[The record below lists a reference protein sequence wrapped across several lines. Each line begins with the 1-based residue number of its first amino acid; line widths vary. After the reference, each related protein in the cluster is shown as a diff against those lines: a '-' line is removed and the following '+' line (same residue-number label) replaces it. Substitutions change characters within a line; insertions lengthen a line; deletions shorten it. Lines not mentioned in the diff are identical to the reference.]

1 MTAAGPIHA
10 RCDGSDRLVEADE
23 ALAALQVRLGGT
35 YPGALALPGLLALV
49 RRSRMAKLTLSGQI
63 AVADLEQ
70 PLSFRARATPDEEGT
85 RIEVTEWGLAADAW
99 AGQDGAVTD
108 HALLRQLAEA
118 HVVLDAEQRVVSGIA
133 DGVDLAE
140 FGVAIRQGFGRYWT
154 DLVEVDGSAHRQ
166 PLHWRLLDGARL
178 RISGSARDWKASL
191 LPLRSGGFELLLIA
205 ETVFAIAPVT
215 PADKALMVEEAV
227 PDWKGL
233 LGRKLAPALRQPI
246 NRIIANAET
255 IRTRL
260 AGPLAEQYV
269 AYAGDIAEAGR
280 HLASLVEDL
289 ADLET
294 VEADGFAP
302 DPDHI
307 DLADCARRA
316 AGILSV
322 RARERGIQ
330 LALPAADEHVPAI
343 GEFRR
348 VLQVLLNLIGNA
360 IRYTRSDT
368 TVRVECGLDGALA
381 WVSVSDEGEG
391 IAPELAEKVFEKFER
406 LGRSGDG
413 GSGLGLYI
421 SRRLARAM
429 GGELV
434 VSTGPE
440 SGARFVLSLPADSAG
455 QASAI
460 G

>member
-23 ALAALQVRLGGT
+23 VLAALQVRLGGA

-49 RRSRMAKLTLSGQI
+49 RRSRTARLTLSGQLTI
-63 AVADLEQ
+63 ADTEQ
-70 PLSFRARATPDEEGT
+70 PLSFRACATPDGEGT
-85 RIEVTEWGLAADAW
+85 KIEITEWRLAADAW
-99 AGQDGAVTD
+99 AGQDGSCTD
-108 HALLRQLAEA
+108 QALLRQLAEA
-118 HVVLDAEQRVVSGIA
+118 HIVLDAEQRVVSGMVQ
-133 DGVDLAE
+133 GPDLAS
-140 FGVAIRQGFGRYWT
+140 FAVAVRQGFGRYWT
-154 DLVEVDGSAHRQ
+154 DLVEVDGSTHRQ

-178 RISGSARDWKASL
+178 RIQGSAREWKACI

-205 ETVFAIAPVT
+205 ETVLPAFAAT
-215 PADKALMVEEAV
+215 SADAAAAV
-227 PDWKGL
+227 AVKVADWKGL

-260 AGPLAEQYV
+260 AGPLPEQYV

-294 VEADGFAP
+294 VEAEGFAP
-302 DPDHI
+302 EPDHI

-316 AGILSV
+316 AGILGV
-322 RARERGIQ
+322 RARERGIV
-330 LALPAADEHVPAI
+330 LALPSVDEHVPAI

-368 TVRVECGLDGALA
+368 TVRIECGGDDALA
-381 WVSVSDEGEG
+381 WISVSDEGEG
-391 IAPELAEKVFEKFER
+391 IAPEQAEKVFEKFER

-434 VSTGPE
+434 VGTSPQG
-440 SGARFVLSLPADSAG
+440 GARFVLSLPADNAA

>member
-1 MTAAGPIHA
+1 MTAAGPILA

-23 ALAALQVRLGGT
+23 ALAALQVRLGGAF
-35 YPGALALPGLLALV
+35 PGALAMPGLLALV
-49 RRSRMAKLTLSGQI
+49 RRSRTARLPLSGQLTI
-63 AVADLEQ
+63 ADTEQ
-70 PLSFRARATPDEEGT
+70 PLSFRARATPDGEGT
-85 RIEVTEWGLAADAW
+85 RIEITEWRLSADAW
-99 AGQDGAVTD
+99 AGQDGAGTD
-108 HALLRQLAEA
+108 QALLRQLAEA
-118 HVVLDAEQRVVSGIA
+118 HIVLDAEQRVVSGMVEGA
-133 DGVDLAE
+133 DLGE
-140 FGVAIRQGFGRYWT
+140 FASTLRQGFGRYWT
-154 DLVEVDGSAHRQ
+154 DLVEIEGSAHRQ

-178 RISGSARDWKASL
+178 RVQGSVRDWKACV
-191 LPLRSGGFELLLIA
+191 LPLRSGGFELLLVA
-205 ETVFAIAPVT
+205 ETVLPASVTAPNGT
-215 PADKALMVEEAV
+215 STIEEAV

-260 AGPLAEQYV
+260 AGPLSEQYV

-302 DPDHI
+302 EPDHI

-316 AGILSV
+316 AGILGV
-322 RARERGIQ
+322 RARERAIT
-330 LALPAADEHVPAI
+330 LALPPVDEHVPAI

-360 IRYTRSDT
+360 IRYTRSET
-368 TVRVECGLDGALA
+368 TVSVDCGIDGALA
-381 WVSVSDEGEG
+381 WISVSDEGEG
-391 IAPELAEKVFEKFER
+391 IAPEQAEKVFEKFER

-434 VSTGPE
+434 VGNGPAG
-440 SGARFVLSLPADSAG
+440 GARFVLSLPADLAA
-455 QASAI
+455 QASAT

>member
-1 MTAAGPIHA
+1 MLFRSAM
-10 RCDGSDRLVEADE
+10 
-23 ALAALQVRLGGT
+23 
-35 YPGALALPGLLALV
+35 PGLLALV
-49 RRSRMAKLTLSGQI
+49 RRSRMARLPLSSLL
-63 AVADLEQ
+63 AVADAEQ
-70 PLSFRARATPDEEGT
+70 PLSFRARVTPDGEGT
-85 RIEVTEWGLAADAW
+85 RIEITEWRLSADAW
-99 AGQDGAVTD
+99 AGQDGVVTD

-118 HVVLDAEQRVVSGIA
+118 HVVLDAEQRVVSGMVE
-133 DGVDLAE
+133 GPDLAE
-140 FGVAIRQGFGRYWT
+140 FASALHQGFGRYWT
-154 DLVEVDGSAHRQ
+154 DLVEIEGSAHHQ

-178 RISGSARDWKASL
+178 RVHGSAREWKASVM
-191 LPLRSGGFELLLIA
+191 PLRSGGFELLLVA
-205 ETVFAIAPVT
+205 ETVLLPST
-215 PADKALMVEEAV
+215 GSPAESGPSTDVAM

-260 AGPLAEQYV
+260 AGPLSEQYV

-302 DPDHI
+302 EPDHI

-316 AGILSV
+316 AGILGV
-322 RARERGIQ
+322 RARERGIT
-330 LALPAADEHVPAI
+330 LILPSADEHVPAI

-360 IRYTRSDT
+360 IRYTRSNT
-368 TVRVECGLDGALA
+368 TVRIECGIDGTLA
-381 WVSVSDEGEG
+381 WIAVSDEGEG
-391 IAPELAEKVFEKFER
+391 IEPEQAEKVFEKFER

-434 VSTGPE
+434 VDKGTVG
-440 SGARFVLSLPADSAG
+440 GARFVLSLPADNAS
-455 QASAI
+455 QASAT

>member
-1 MTAAGPIHA
+1 MTAAGPILA

-23 ALAALQVRLGGT
+23 ALAALQVRLGGAF
-35 YPGALALPGLLALV
+35 PGALAMPGLLALV
-49 RRSRMAKLTLSGQI
+49 RRSRTARLPLSGQLTI
-63 AVADLEQ
+63 ADTEQ
-70 PLSFRARATPDEEGT
+70 PLSFRARATPDGEGT
-85 RIEVTEWGLAADAW
+85 RIEITEWRLSADAW
-99 AGQDGAVTD
+99 AGQDGAGTD
-108 HALLRQLAEA
+108 QALLRQLAEA
-118 HVVLDAEQRVVSGIA
+118 HIVLDAEQRVVSGMVEGA
-133 DGVDLAE
+133 DLGE
-140 FGVAIRQGFGRYWT
+140 FASTLRQGFGRYWT
-154 DLVEVDGSAHRQ
+154 DLVEIEGSAHRQ

-178 RISGSARDWKASL
+178 RVQGSVRDWKACV
-191 LPLRSGGFELLLIA
+191 LPLRSGGFELLLVA
-205 ETVFAIAPVT
+205 ETVLPASVTAPNST
-215 PADKALMVEEAV
+215 STIEEAV

-260 AGPLAEQYV
+260 AGPLSEQYV

-302 DPDHI
+302 EPDHI

-316 AGILSV
+316 AGILGV
-322 RARERGIQ
+322 RARERAIT
-330 LALPAADEHVPAI
+330 LALPPVDEHVPAI

-360 IRYTRSDT
+360 IRYTRSET
-368 TVRVECGLDGALA
+368 TVSVDCGIDGALA
-381 WVSVSDEGEG
+381 WISVSDEGEG
-391 IAPELAEKVFEKFER
+391 IAPEQAEKVFEKFER

-434 VSTGPE
+434 VGNGPAG
-440 SGARFVLSLPADSAG
+440 GARFVLSLPADLAA
-455 QASAI
+455 QASAT

>member
-1 MTAAGPIHA
+1 MTAAGPILA

-23 ALAALQVRLGGT
+23 ALAALQVRLGGAF
-35 YPGALALPGLLALV
+35 PGALAMPGLLALV
-49 RRSRMAKLTLSGQI
+49 RRSRTARLPLSGQLTI
-63 AVADLEQ
+63 ADTEQ
-70 PLSFRARATPDEEGT
+70 PLSFRARATPDGEGT
-85 RIEVTEWGLAADAW
+85 RIEITEWRLSADAW
-99 AGQDGAVTD
+99 AGQDGAGTD
-108 HALLRQLAEA
+108 QALLRQLAEA
-118 HVVLDAEQRVVSGIA
+118 HIVLDAEQRVVSGMVEGA
-133 DGVDLAE
+133 DLGE
-140 FGVAIRQGFGRYWT
+140 FASTLRQGFGRYWT
-154 DLVEVDGSAHRQ
+154 DLVEIEGSAHRQ

-178 RISGSARDWKASL
+178 RVQGSVRDWKACV
-191 LPLRSGGFELLLIA
+191 LPLRSGGFELLLVA
-205 ETVFAIAPVT
+205 ETVLPASVTAPNST
-215 PADKALMVEEAV
+215 STIEEAV

-260 AGPLAEQYV
+260 AGPLSEQYV

-302 DPDHI
+302 EPDHI

-316 AGILSV
+316 AGILGV
-322 RARERGIQ
+322 RARERAIT
-330 LALPAADEHVPAI
+330 LALPPVDEHVPAI

-360 IRYTRSDT
+360 IRYTRSET
-368 TVRVECGLDGALA
+368 TVSVDCGIDGALA
-381 WVSVSDEGEG
+381 WISVSDEGEG
-391 IAPELAEKVFEKFER
+391 IAPEQAEKVFEKFER

-429 GGELV
+429 GGALV
-434 VSTGPE
+434 VGNGPAG
-440 SGARFVLSLPADSAG
+440 GARFVLSLPADLAA
-455 QASAI
+455 QASAT